1 MGNKLKL
8 KPNQEFNFLGYR
20 FNLNKGEVSPTE
32 KKFNFLGYRFDLNKG
47 EVSPTEKKWQ
57 ILTKAIEGLQTNVF
71 HRDSNIARE
80 DSSNGQATHEAISM
94 VSENPLEISPI
105 FLHSN
110 TMPRDLEKASE
121 LVERPK
127 QYVGRL
133 SSPCRGPQFTSAH
146 RCVHQGLGSTF
157 GTPASQWFVVGHRDK
172 STYKHFGIESS
183 FSDNKIISN
192 TSVEQEGSGLFRLRH
207 SGDPSQQTRGDP
219 FLGYVSD
226 GMTFN
231 GFLQSQSNFA
241 EGSPH
246 SGLSNM

>member
-20 FNLNKGEVSPTE
+20 FDLNNGEVSPTE

-57 ILTKAIEGLQTNVF
+57 ILTKAIEGLQTNVC
-71 HRDSNIARE
+71 HGDSNIARE
-80 DSSNGQATHEAISM
+80 DSSNGQATYEAISM

-110 TMPRDLEKASE
+110 TMLRDLEKASE

-133 SSPCRGPQFTSAH
+133 SH
-146 RCVHQGLGSTF
+146 LGNLPVSGMWSDIETNLHINILELKAVF
-157 GTPASQWFVVGHRDK
+157 LTIK
-172 STYKHFGIESS
+172 SF
-183 FSDNKIISN
+183 
-192 TSVEQEGSGLFRLRH
+192 
-207 SGDPSQQTRGDP
+207 QTRLLNKRVLVSSD
-219 FLGYVSD
+219 YVTVVTYLNKQ
-226 GMTFN
+226 GAT
-231 GFLQSQSNFA
+231 
-241 EGSPH
+241 H
-246 SGLSNM
+246 SLDMCLMV